1 MTLTKE
7 EAKNMNILDVANSL
21 GMNMLKSSRNE
32 YYWDEHDSFKI
43 NTSKNMFRWYSKDIG
58 GDVIQMIQTL
68 RGVSFREA
76 INYLDTGNFEEA
88 KVQEVTREPFKYL
101 LEKYETDFDNGRRYL
116 KEIRGLSD
124 NTIDFFLK
132 EKALAL
138 VNRKYQ
144 DGYSE
149 QVLVFKYFDDNQN
162 IIGGTLQ
169 GIVPN
174 KDRYEG
180 KGYLK
185 QIIYNSDGTAGVN
198 VTVGEKADRLIF
210 FEAPIDMMSYY
221 ELNKHNLNNV
231 KLISMDGLK
240 ESTVARYLTEHIIT
254 DEVRKKTLDFSNAVG
269 YMNFI
274 INDTDYF
281 DDNKN
286 TDVIT
291 LAVDNDSA
299 GRNFIEKLEKI
310 GLKFQTE
317 LPPQLKNKEK
327 TDWNEVLIVQKKLEK
342 SKGEINVEQN
352 TENKTIEELNA
363 PFFNAEILDAY
374 VEEVMQYYTKDI
386 TKADYLFPDGR
397 MVSSWE
403 YGLRGSDHRTIRNY
417 FDAMEQPQLDILDNH
432 PRDFWNLIHN
442 GLGAVRLTPETQ
454 VALILEGQKLTPI
467 QQEILKNSTFTVEV
481 YQESKEITPEYLKKL
496 GVDYKFEK
504 EKTSNF
510 GSKEEQKVSLQKL
523 VDSKKIN
530 QWQKQP
536 EYYFVKGLRKV
547 AVKLEN
553 GRLRLSKKYPPKNDN
568 EKQYIK
574 DLFEGKDVSISE
586 IRLQKL
592 PENTPKEEKEKIII
606 ENLAYG
612 NDAKGLNEHLKMGL
626 KEYVNSDQYKK
637 YLDTISKFHN
647 YSRRN
652 IDLIHQQK
660 PDATLIAGAKKWNES
675 FERYTNKGE
684 KGFTIYAP
692 SEYKIKDLNGDFVL
706 DKDGKVK
713 TNIRFIPVKVFDVS
727 QTNGKE
733 LSLNSV
739 ELENNV
745 ENYVDIYKALKEI
758 ADKDNIKIVFV
769 HKELMPTAYGSYTPA
784 KNTIEL
790 RKGMGQGDTLST
802 LIHELA
808 HAKYQSKII
817 TTEEYALNELHAES
831 IAYVTSK
838 YLGLDTSKQSF
849 GYLNSYMKDRKDFTD
864 LDRVIDKIHNDAK
877 DLINKIDTT
886 LEKVKSKEVTKDK
899 FQSKIER
906 AIEKQKEKIS
916 QKAQEVTSEKKFPRQ
931 PAMKN

>member
-101 LEKYETDFDNGRRYL
+101 LEKYETDFDSGRRYL

-149 QVLVFKYFDDNQN
+149 QVLVFKYFDDNKN

-240 ESTVARYLTEHIIT
+240 ESTVARYLTEHIIA
-254 DEVRKKTLDFSNAVG
+254 DEARRKTLDFSNAVD

-274 INDTDYF
+274 IKDTDYF
-281 DDNKN
+281 DYNKN

-342 SKGEINVEQN
+342 RKGEINMEQN
-352 TENKTIEELNA
+352 TGNKTREE
-363 PFFNAEILDAY
+363 F
-374 VEEVMQYYTKDI
+374 
-386 TKADYLFPDGR
+386 
-397 MVSSWE
+397 
-403 YGLRGSDHRTIRNY
+403 
-417 FDAMEQPQLDILDNH
+417 
-432 PRDFWNLIHN
+432 
-442 GLGAVRLTPETQ
+442 
-454 VALILEGQKLTPI
+454 LE
-467 QQEILKNSTFTVEV
+467 
-481 YQESKEITPEYLKKL
+481 
-496 GVDYKFEK
+496 
-504 EKTSNF
+504 
-510 GSKEEQKVSLQKL
+510 KL
-523 VDSKKIN
+523 VDSKKLTQWTKN
-530 QWQKQP
+530 QQ
-536 EYYFVKGLRKV
+536 YYFVKGLKKV

-553 GRLRLSKKYPPKNDN
+553 GELRLSKKYPPKNDN

-574 DLFEGKDVSISE
+574 DLLEGKDVSISE
-586 IRLQKL
+586 IRLQQL
-592 PENTPKEEKEKIII
+592 PDNTLKEEKEKIII

-612 NDAKGLNEHLKMGL
+612 NDVKGLNEHLKMGL

-675 FERYTNKGE
+675 FERYINKGE

-692 SEYKIKDLNGDFVL
+692 SEYKVKDLNGDFVL

-769 HKELMPTAYGSYTPA
+769 DKELMPRAYGSYTPA

-838 YLGLDTSKQSF
+838 HLGLDTSKQSF

-864 LDRVIDKIHNDAK
+864 LDKVIDKIHNDAK

-916 QKAQEVTSEKKFPRQ
+916 QKTQEVIPEKKFPRQ

>member
-58 GDVIQMIQTL
+58 GDVIQMVQTL
-68 RGVSFREA
+68 RGVSFKEA
-76 INYLDTGNFEEA
+76 INYLDTGHFEEA

-116 KEIRGLSD
+116 KEVRGLSE

-132 EKALAL
+132 EQALAL

-149 QVLVFKYFDDNQN
+149 QALVFKYFDDNQN

-198 VTVGEKADRLIF
+198 VIVGEKADRLIF

-254 DEVRKKTLDFSNAVG
+254 DEARRKTLDFSNAVG

-274 INDTDYF
+274 IKDTDYF
-281 DDNKN
+281 DGNKN
-286 TDVIT
+286 ADVIT

-317 LPPQLKNKEK
+317 LPPQSENKEK

-342 SKGEINVEQN
+342 SKGETNMEQN
-352 TENKTIEELNA
+352 TGNKTRE
-363 PFFNAEILDAY
+363 EIL
-374 VEEVMQYYTKDI
+374 E
-386 TKADYLFPDGR
+386 
-397 MVSSWE
+397 
-403 YGLRGSDHRTIRNY
+403 
-417 FDAMEQPQLDILDNH
+417 
-432 PRDFWNLIHN
+432 
-442 GLGAVRLTPETQ
+442 
-454 VALILEGQKLTPI
+454 
-467 QQEILKNSTFTVEV
+467 
-481 YQESKEITPEYLKKL
+481 
-496 GVDYKFEK
+496 
-504 EKTSNF
+504 
-510 GSKEEQKVSLQKL
+510 KL
-523 VDSKKIN
+523 VDSKKLTQWTKN
-530 QWQKQP
+530 QQ
-536 EYYFVKGLRKV
+536 YYFVKGLKKV
-547 AVKLEN
+547 AVRLEN
-553 GRLRLSKKYPPKNDN
+553 GELRLSKKYPPKNDN

-574 DLFEGKDVSISE
+574 NLLEGKDVSISE
-586 IRLQKL
+586 IRLQQL

-660 PDATLIAGAKKWNES
+660 SDATLIAGAKKWNES
-675 FERYTNKGE
+675 FGRYINKGE

-692 SEYKIKDLNGDFVL
+692 SEHKVKDLNGDFVL
-706 DKDGKVK
+706 DEDGKVK

-739 ELENNV
+739 ELEDNV
-745 ENYVDIYKALKEI
+745 ENYVNIYKALKEI

-769 HKELMPTAYGSYTPA
+769 DKELMPTAYGSYTPA
-784 KNTIEL
+784 KNTIKL

-886 LEKVKSKEVTKDK
+886 LEKVKSKEITRDK

-916 QKAQEVTSEKKFPRQ
+916 QKTQEVTSEKKFPTQR
-931 PAMKN
+931 AMKN

>member
-58 GDVIQMIQTL
+58 GDVIQMVQTL

-76 INYLDTGNFEEA
+76 INYLDTGHFEEA

-116 KEIRGLSD
+116 KEVRGLSE

-132 EKALAL
+132 EKVLAL

-198 VTVGEKADRLIF
+198 VTVGEKANRLIF

-254 DEVRKKTLDFSNAVG
+254 DEARRKTLDFSNAVD

-274 INDTDYF
+274 IKDTDYF
-281 DDNKN
+281 DHNKN

-327 TDWNEVLIVQKKLEK
+327 TDWNEVLIVQKKLER
-342 SKGEINVEQN
+342 SKGEINMEQN
-352 TENKTIEELNA
+352 KGNKT
-363 PFFNAEILDAY
+363 
-374 VEEVMQYYTKDI
+374 
-386 TKADYLFPDGR
+386 
-397 MVSSWE
+397 
-403 YGLRGSDHRTIRNY
+403 
-417 FDAMEQPQLDILDNH
+417 
-432 PRDFWNLIHN
+432 RDEF
-442 GLGAVRLTPETQ
+442 
-454 VALILEGQKLTPI
+454 LE
-467 QQEILKNSTFTVEV
+467 
-481 YQESKEITPEYLKKL
+481 
-496 GVDYKFEK
+496 
-504 EKTSNF
+504 
-510 GSKEEQKVSLQKL
+510 KL
-523 VDSKKIN
+523 VDSKKLTQWTKN
-530 QWQKQP
+530 QQ
-536 EYYFVKGLRKV
+536 YYFVKGLKKV

-553 GRLRLSKKYPPKNDN
+553 GELRLSKKYPPKNDN

-574 DLFEGKDVSISE
+574 DLLEGKDVSISE
-586 IRLQKL
+586 IRLQQL

-675 FERYTNKGE
+675 FERYINKGE

-692 SEYKIKDLNGDFVL
+692 SEYKVKDLNGDFVL

-758 ADKDNIKIVFV
+758 ADKDNINIVFV
-769 HKELMPTAYGSYTPA
+769 DKELMPRAYGSYTPA
-784 KNTIEL
+784 ENKIEL

-838 YLGLDTSKQSF
+838 HLGLDTSRQSF

-864 LDRVIDKIHNDAK
+864 LDRVIDKIHSDAK

-886 LEKVKSKEVTKDK
+886 LEKVKSKEITKDK

-916 QKAQEVTSEKKFPRQ
+916 QKTQEVMPEKKFPTQ
-931 PAMKN
+931 PVMKN

>member
-58 GDVIQMIQTL
+58 GDVIQMVQTL

-76 INYLDTGNFEEA
+76 INYLDTGHFEEA

-101 LEKYETDFDNGRRYL
+101 LEKYETNFDNGRRYL
-116 KEIRGLSD
+116 KEVRGLSE

-132 EKALAL
+132 EQALAL

-254 DEVRKKTLDFSNAVG
+254 DEARKKTLDFSNAVG

-274 INDTDYF
+274 IKDTDYF
-281 DDNKN
+281 DGNKN
-286 TDVIT
+286 ADVIT

-342 SKGEINVEQN
+342 RKGEINMEQN
-352 TENKTIEELNA
+352 TGNKMREE
-363 PFFNAEILDAY
+363 F
-374 VEEVMQYYTKDI
+374 
-386 TKADYLFPDGR
+386 
-397 MVSSWE
+397 
-403 YGLRGSDHRTIRNY
+403 
-417 FDAMEQPQLDILDNH
+417 
-432 PRDFWNLIHN
+432 
-442 GLGAVRLTPETQ
+442 
-454 VALILEGQKLTPI
+454 LE
-467 QQEILKNSTFTVEV
+467 
-481 YQESKEITPEYLKKL
+481 
-496 GVDYKFEK
+496 
-504 EKTSNF
+504 
-510 GSKEEQKVSLQKL
+510 KL
-523 VDSKKIN
+523 VDSKKLTQWTKN
-530 QWQKQP
+530 QQ
-536 EYYFVKGLRKV
+536 YYFVKGLKKV

-553 GRLRLSKKYPPKNDN
+553 GKLRLSKKYPPKNDN

-574 DLFEGKDVSISE
+574 DLLEGKDVSISE
-586 IRLQKL
+586 IRLQQL
-592 PENTPKEEKEKIII
+592 PDNTSKEEKEKIII

-612 NDAKGLNEHLKMGL
+612 NDVKGLNEHLKMGL

-675 FERYTNKGE
+675 FERYINKGE

-692 SEYKIKDLNGDFVL
+692 SEYKVKDLNGDFVL

-769 HKELMPTAYGSYTPA
+769 DKELMPRAYGSYTPA

-838 YLGLDTSKQSF
+838 HLGLDTSKQSF

-916 QKAQEVTSEKKFPRQ
+916 QKTQEVMPEKKFPTQ

>member
-138 VNRKYQ
+138 ANRKYQ

-254 DEVRKKTLDFSNAVG
+254 DEARRKTLDFSNAVG

-274 INDTDYF
+274 IKDTDYF
-281 DDNKN
+281 DHNKN

-317 LPPQLKNKEK
+317 IPPQLKNKEK

-342 SKGEINVEQN
+342 SKGEINMEQN
-352 TENKTIEELNA
+352 TGNKTREE
-363 PFFNAEILDAY
+363 F
-374 VEEVMQYYTKDI
+374 
-386 TKADYLFPDGR
+386 
-397 MVSSWE
+397 
-403 YGLRGSDHRTIRNY
+403 
-417 FDAMEQPQLDILDNH
+417 
-432 PRDFWNLIHN
+432 
-442 GLGAVRLTPETQ
+442 
-454 VALILEGQKLTPI
+454 LE
-467 QQEILKNSTFTVEV
+467 
-481 YQESKEITPEYLKKL
+481 
-496 GVDYKFEK
+496 
-504 EKTSNF
+504 
-510 GSKEEQKVSLQKL
+510 KL
-523 VDSKKIN
+523 VDSKKLTQWTKN
-530 QWQKQP
+530 QQ
-536 EYYFVKGLRKV
+536 YYFVKGLKKV

-553 GRLRLSKKYPPKNDN
+553 GELRLSKKYPPKNDN

-574 DLFEGKDVSISE
+574 DLLEGKDVSISE
-586 IRLQKL
+586 IRLQQL

-675 FERYTNKGE
+675 FERYINKGE

-692 SEYKIKDLNGDFVL
+692 SEYKVKDLNGDFVL

-769 HKELMPTAYGSYTPA
+769 DKELMPRAYGSYTPA

-838 YLGLDTSKQSF
+838 HLGLDTSKQSF

-864 LDRVIDKIHNDAK
+864 LDRVIDKIHSDAK

-886 LEKVKSKEVTKDK
+886 LEKVKSKEITRDK

-916 QKAQEVTSEKKFPRQ
+916 QKTQEVTSEKKFPTQR
-931 PAMKN
+931 AMKN

>member
-58 GDVIQMIQTL
+58 GDVIQMVQTL

-76 INYLDTGNFEEA
+76 INYLDTGYFEEA

-101 LEKYETDFDNGRRYL
+101 LEKYETNFDNGRRYL
-116 KEIRGLSD
+116 KEVRGLSE

-132 EKALAL
+132 EQALAL

-254 DEVRKKTLDFSNAVG
+254 DEARKKTLDFSNAVG

-274 INDTDYF
+274 IKDTDYF
-281 DDNKN
+281 DGNKN
-286 TDVIT
+286 ADVIT

-342 SKGEINVEQN
+342 RKGEINMEQN
-352 TENKTIEELNA
+352 TGNKTREE
-363 PFFNAEILDAY
+363 F
-374 VEEVMQYYTKDI
+374 
-386 TKADYLFPDGR
+386 
-397 MVSSWE
+397 
-403 YGLRGSDHRTIRNY
+403 
-417 FDAMEQPQLDILDNH
+417 
-432 PRDFWNLIHN
+432 
-442 GLGAVRLTPETQ
+442 
-454 VALILEGQKLTPI
+454 LE
-467 QQEILKNSTFTVEV
+467 
-481 YQESKEITPEYLKKL
+481 
-496 GVDYKFEK
+496 
-504 EKTSNF
+504 
-510 GSKEEQKVSLQKL
+510 KL
-523 VDSKKIN
+523 VDSKKLTQWTKN
-530 QWQKQP
+530 QQ
-536 EYYFVKGLRKV
+536 YYFVKGLKKV

-553 GRLRLSKKYPPKNDN
+553 GKLRLSKKYPPKNDN

-574 DLFEGKDVSISE
+574 DLLEGKDVSISE
-586 IRLQKL
+586 IRLQQL
-592 PENTPKEEKEKIII
+592 PDNTSKEEKEKIII

-612 NDAKGLNEHLKMGL
+612 NDVKGLNEHLKMGL

-675 FERYTNKGE
+675 FERYINKGE

-692 SEYKIKDLNGDFVL
+692 SEYKVKDLNGDFVL

-769 HKELMPTAYGSYTPA
+769 DKELMPRAYGSYTPA

-838 YLGLDTSKQSF
+838 HLGLDTSKQSF

-916 QKAQEVTSEKKFPRQ
+916 QKTQEVMPEKKFPTQ

>member
-58 GDVIQMIQTL
+58 GDVIQMVQTL
-68 RGVSFREA
+68 RGVSFKEA
-76 INYLDTGNFEEA
+76 INYLDTGHFEAA

-116 KEIRGLSD
+116 KEVRGLSE

-132 EKALAL
+132 EQALAL

-149 QVLVFKYFDDNQN
+149 QVLVFKYFDNNKN

-185 QIIYNSDGTAGVN
+185 QIIYNSAGTAGVN
-198 VTVGEKADRLIF
+198 VTVGEKAERLIF

-342 SKGEINVEQN
+342 SKGEINMEQN
-352 TENKTIEELNA
+352 KGNRTREE
-363 PFFNAEILDAY
+363 F
-374 VEEVMQYYTKDI
+374 
-386 TKADYLFPDGR
+386 
-397 MVSSWE
+397 
-403 YGLRGSDHRTIRNY
+403 
-417 FDAMEQPQLDILDNH
+417 
-432 PRDFWNLIHN
+432 
-442 GLGAVRLTPETQ
+442 
-454 VALILEGQKLTPI
+454 LE
-467 QQEILKNSTFTVEV
+467 
-481 YQESKEITPEYLKKL
+481 
-496 GVDYKFEK
+496 
-504 EKTSNF
+504 
-510 GSKEEQKVSLQKL
+510 KL
-523 VDSKKIN
+523 VDSKKLTQWTKN
-530 QWQKQP
+530 QQ
-536 EYYFVKGLRKV
+536 YYFVKGLKKV

-574 DLFEGKDVSISE
+574 DLLDGKDVSISE
-586 IRLQKL
+586 VRLQQL

-612 NDAKGLNEHLKMGL
+612 NDAKGLNEHLKNGL

-675 FERYTNKGE
+675 FGRYINKGE

-692 SEYKIKDLNGDFVL
+692 SEHKVKDLNGDFVL
-706 DKDGKVK
+706 DEDGKVK

-769 HKELMPTAYGSYTPA
+769 DKELMPRAYGSYTPA

-838 YLGLDTSKQSF
+838 HLGLDTSKQSF

-864 LDRVIDKIHNDAK
+864 LDRVIDKIHSDAK

-886 LEKVKSKEVTKDK
+886 LEKVKSKEITRDK

-906 AIEKQKEKIS
+906 AIDKQREKIS
-916 QKAQEVTSEKKFPRQ
+916 QKAQEVTSEKKFPTQR
-931 PAMKN
+931 AMKN

>member
-58 GDVIQMIQTL
+58 GDVIQMVQTL

-76 INYLDTGNFEEA
+76 INYLDTGHFEEA

-101 LEKYETDFDNGRRYL
+101 LEKYETNFDNGRRYL
-116 KEIRGLSD
+116 KEVRSLSD
-124 NTIDFFLK
+124 ETIDFFLK

-254 DEVRKKTLDFSNAVG
+254 DEARRKTLDFSNAVG

-274 INDTDYF
+274 IKDTDYF

-342 SKGEINVEQN
+342 SKGEINMEQN
-352 TENKTIEELNA
+352 IGNKTGE
-363 PFFNAEILDAY
+363 EIL
-374 VEEVMQYYTKDI
+374 E
-386 TKADYLFPDGR
+386 
-397 MVSSWE
+397 
-403 YGLRGSDHRTIRNY
+403 
-417 FDAMEQPQLDILDNH
+417 
-432 PRDFWNLIHN
+432 
-442 GLGAVRLTPETQ
+442 
-454 VALILEGQKLTPI
+454 
-467 QQEILKNSTFTVEV
+467 
-481 YQESKEITPEYLKKL
+481 
-496 GVDYKFEK
+496 
-504 EKTSNF
+504 
-510 GSKEEQKVSLQKL
+510 KL
-523 VDSKKIN
+523 VDSKKLTQWTKN
-530 QWQKQP
+530 QQ
-536 EYYFVKGLRKV
+536 YYFVKGLKKV

-553 GRLRLSKKYPPKNDN
+553 GELRLSKKYPPKNDN

-574 DLFEGKDVSISE
+574 DLLEGKDVSISE
-586 IRLQKL
+586 IRLQQL

-675 FERYTNKGE
+675 FERYINKGE

-692 SEYKIKDLNGDFVL
+692 SEYKVKDLNGDFVL

-713 TNIRFIPVKVFDVS
+713 TNIRFIPVKVFDIS

-745 ENYVDIYKALKEI
+745 ENYVDIYKAVKEI

-769 HKELMPTAYGSYTPA
+769 DKELMPRAYGSYTPA

-838 YLGLDTSKQSF
+838 HLGLDTSKQSF

-886 LEKVKSKEVTKDK
+886 LEKLKSKEVTKDK

-916 QKAQEVTSEKKFPRQ
+916 QKTQEVMPEKKFPTQ

>member
-7 EAKNMNILDVANSL
+7 EAKNINILDVANSL

-76 INYLDTGNFEEA
+76 INYLDTGHFEEA

-116 KEIRGLSD
+116 KEVRGLSE

-132 EKALAL
+132 EQALAL

-149 QVLVFKYFDDNQN
+149 QVLVFKYFDDNKN

-169 GIVPN
+169 GILPN

-254 DEVRKKTLDFSNAVG
+254 DEARKKTLDFSNAVG

-274 INDTDYF
+274 IKDTDYF
-281 DDNKN
+281 DHNKN

-342 SKGEINVEQN
+342 SKGEINMEQN
-352 TENKTIEELNA
+352 IGNKTGE
-363 PFFNAEILDAY
+363 EIL
-374 VEEVMQYYTKDI
+374 E
-386 TKADYLFPDGR
+386 
-397 MVSSWE
+397 
-403 YGLRGSDHRTIRNY
+403 
-417 FDAMEQPQLDILDNH
+417 
-432 PRDFWNLIHN
+432 
-442 GLGAVRLTPETQ
+442 
-454 VALILEGQKLTPI
+454 
-467 QQEILKNSTFTVEV
+467 
-481 YQESKEITPEYLKKL
+481 
-496 GVDYKFEK
+496 
-504 EKTSNF
+504 
-510 GSKEEQKVSLQKL
+510 KL
-523 VDSKKIN
+523 VDSKKLTQWTKN
-530 QWQKQP
+530 QQ
-536 EYYFVKGLRKV
+536 YYFVKGLKKV

-553 GRLRLSKKYPPKNDN
+553 GELRLSKKYPPKNDN

-574 DLFEGKDVSISE
+574 DLLEGKDVSISE
-586 IRLQKL
+586 IRLQQL

-675 FERYTNKGE
+675 FERYINKGE

-692 SEYKIKDLNGDFVL
+692 SEYKVKDLNGDFVL

-769 HKELMPTAYGSYTPA
+769 DKELMPRAYGSYTPA

-838 YLGLDTSKQSF
+838 HLGLDTSKQSF

-864 LDRVIDKIHNDAK
+864 LDRVIDKIHSDAK

-886 LEKVKSKEVTKDK
+886 LEKVKSKEITRDK

-916 QKAQEVTSEKKFPRQ
+916 QKTQEIMPEKKFPRQ